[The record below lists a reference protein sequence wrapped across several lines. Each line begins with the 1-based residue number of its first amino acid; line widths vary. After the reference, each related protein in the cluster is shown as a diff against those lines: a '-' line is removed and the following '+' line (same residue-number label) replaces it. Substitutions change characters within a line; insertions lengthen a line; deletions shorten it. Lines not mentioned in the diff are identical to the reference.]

1 MPPKRATARKRR
13 KQEDE
18 AGMTVDDALV
28 QVPKKRGRVGKLA
41 GLTEMPIDI
50 LYEVRCTYMHIIRP
64 TESSADLLLHVSR
77 RSFEAFSNDES
88 F

>member
-18 AGMTVDDALV
+18 AGTTADDALV

-50 LYEVRCTYMHIIRP
+50 LYEVCCTYMRIIRP
-64 TESSADLLLHVSR
+64 TELSADLLLHVSWR
-77 RSFEAFSNDES
+77 FVEAFANDKS
-88 F
+88 L